1 MVPVCRK
8 SQHFQGQRAN
18 GESTKT
24 KNATENQCQA
34 IWQTTHSLSSI
45 SFPSW
50 EAWGKMIHDL
60 YCNNTDTWPVLYIFH
75 STCSFNV
82 SSTIKLGP
90 LTVSAFSFRPWLGV
104 DFCLSRCSISCLP
117 TTAHMSSVWRSD
129 LMCSFAYRMCSFKS
143 LQHFT
148 ALVC

>member
-1 MVPVCRK
+1 MWCGPSVQEKAGFPG
-8 SQHFQGQRAN
+8 S
-18 GESTKT
+18 ESKGREH
-24 KNATENQCQA
+24 KNKKATENQCQA

-60 YCNNTDTWPVLYIFH
+60 HCNNTDTWPVLYIFH

-82 SSTIKLGP
+82 SSTIKQGP

-104 DFCLSRCSISCLP
+104 DFCLLRWSISCLP

-129 LMCSFAYRMCSFKS
+129 LICSFAYRMCSIS
-143 LQHFT
+143 LCSILQ
-148 ALVC
+148 L